1 MPGNTSAPTAGRGST
16 IARRTPAR
24 RPSEDA
30 RPPPTL
36 RTRRTEH
43 RAGDWCAPAPGPR
56 RVVAP
61 RRGGKDRGSASSLT
75 QEVDMPPSSGKAQL
89 FAERDYGG
97 AVTTLEEGIYHL
109 GTSTAAGA
117 NGTVSSLK
125 VAPGYTLTVYSGNN
139 LQGAS
144 ATHGRHGRCRRRV
157 QRRHPLGRGLR
168 PTHLGGARL
177 VRRGEGPRL
186 V

>member
-1 MPGNTSAPTAGRGST
+1 
-16 IARRTPAR
+16 
-24 RPSEDA
+24 
-30 RPPPTL
+30 
-36 RTRRTEH
+36 
-43 RAGDWCAPAPGPR
+43 
-56 RVVAP
+56 
-61 RRGGKDRGSASSLT
+61 
-75 QEVDMPPSSGKAQL
+75 MPPSSGKAQL

-144 ATHGRHGRCRRRV
+144 ATFTADTADVGDVFNDVIRSV
-157 QRRHPLGRGLR
+157 EVSAQ
-168 PTHLGGARL
+168 PTSAAPDWFE
-177 VRRGEGPRL
+177 EGKAPDWFEE
-186 V
+186 